1 MAQNSDD
8 KEQDEIQQKINSL
21 LDFHQKKLNE
31 MKESLQNPNLKTI
44 SRQLLQ
50 QAIEDKEELIKNL
63 SK

>member
-8 KEQDEIQQKINSL
+8 KEQEEIRQKINSL
-21 LDFHQKKLNE
+21 LDFHQKKLEE